1 MRARTKSSKKSL
13 KEVNIYPFDSKT
25 IFTLQ
30 AEEAFDA
37 KAIFWDS
44 EKFIVVTLFAFYLDD
59 LSSDP
64 TDVQSNLLYSCN
76 YNKIMRKS
84 QVYIYYRVK
93 INFSCF
99 TVVDVTPVTEYTPS
113 GYQSLLLTNLQKL
126 EESEKG
132 CENRMKKLF

>member
-84 QVYIYYRVK
+84 QVYIIDYLPYE
-93 INFSCF
+93 NQLF
-99 TVVDVTPVTEYTPS
+99 
-113 GYQSLLLTNLQKL
+113 LLHSRRRNAGHRIHSVRIPIATTHKPP
-126 EESEKG
+126 ET
-132 CENRMKKLF
+132 